1 MSGLDSSY
9 NYIWFARVLAFVHTL
24 IVAITVAGGVAIF
37 TGRFRHFRLDDF
49 FAWAF
54 IACCVGQLIS
64 LVLTGGCILTTWQR
78 ELLLRAGE
86 ADVFSGTFLQRYL
99 PWLPNWFAV
108 RGVPL
113 LTLGALA
120 GAGVQIVGSIR
131 KRRRG
136 EWERCTSHNQRRPR
150 GA

>member
-1 MSGLDSSY
+1 MAGLDCSD
-9 NYIWFARVLAFVHTL
+9 NCIWFARCLALIHAI

-64 LVLTGGCILTTWQR
+64 IVLTGGCIVTAWQR

-86 ADVFSGTFLQRYL
+86 ADAFSGTFLQRYL

-108 RGVPL
+108 TGVPL
-113 LTLGALA
+113 LTLGALT
-120 GAGVQIVGSIR
+120 GAGVQIMGSIR
-131 KRRRG
+131 KR
-136 EWERCTSHNQRRPR
+136 
-150 GA
+150 

>member
-1 MSGLDSSY
+1 MSGVDSSD
-9 NYIWFARVLAFVHTL
+9 NYIWFARVLALVHAL
-24 IVAITVAGGVAIF
+24 IVALTVAGGVAIF
-37 TGRFRHFRLDDF
+37 TGRFRQFRRDDF

-78 ELLLRAGE
+78 ELLVSAGE
-86 ADVFSGTFLQRYL
+86 SNAFSGTYLQRYL

-113 LTLGALA
+113 LTLGALV
-120 GAGVQIVGSIR
+120 GAGVQLVGSIR
-131 KRRRG
+131 KRRLG
-136 EWERCTSHNQRRPR
+136 EKQ
-150 GA
+150 

>member
-1 MSGLDSSY
+1 MSGLASSH

-37 TGRFRHFRLDDF
+37 TGRFRHFRRDDF

-78 ELLLRAGE
+78 ELLMRAGE

-99 PWLPNWFAV
+99 PWLPHWFAV

-136 EWERCTSHNQRRPR
+136 ETP
-150 GA
+150 

>member
-1 MSGLDSSY
+1 MFGLECSD
-9 NYIWFARVLAFVHTL
+9 NCIWFARALASVHAL
-24 IVAITVAGGVAIF
+24 IVATTVAGGVAIF
-37 TGRFRHFRLDDF
+37 TGRFRHFRPGDL

-54 IACCVGQLIS
+54 IACSLGQLIS

-86 ADVFSGTFLQRYL
+86 ADPFPGTFLQRYL
-99 PWLPNWFAV
+99 PWLPNWLAV

-120 GAGVQIVGSIR
+120 GASVQMASSLA

-136 EWERCTSHNQRRPR
+136 AAQ
-150 GA
+150 